1 MKLKY
6 TVVPLLIAA
15 AATMS
20 ANADDDDKRMRNT
33 EVTFRSLDKNSDDR
47 LSRGEVSASQ
57 QLVQQFSR
65 LDADS
70 DGYVTKQEYAAQG
83 QDTTKTPS
91 N

>member
-1 MKLKY
+1 MKLTY

-20 ANADDDDKRMRNT
+20 ANADDDDDKRMRNT
-33 EVTFRSLDKNSDDR
+33 EVTFRSLDRNSDDR

-83 QDTTKTPS
+83 QDTTER
-91 N
+91 